1 MDTLVVQ
8 IEEFTEHVTGLEE
21 RITDLEDDVGDDSAS
36 NGPDQKGGGYTNMP
50 TEQEDPSQESTTA
63 DGLPGSGQMD
73 NIPPV
78 EDLTDPD
85 DEALLALGTWL
96 QEEGPHLV
104 WDQDD
109 AVPAQGQPLL
119 SQPSGR
125 RTPEFLMP

>member
-1 MDTLVVQ
+1 MDTLAVQ
-8 IEEFTEHVTGLEE
+8 VEELTEHVTGLEE
-21 RITDLEDDVGDDSAS
+21 RIIDLEDDVDGDSSS
-36 NGPDQKGGGYTNMP
+36 NGPDQKGAGSTNTP
-50 TEQEDPSQESTTA
+50 TEQGDPSQASTPA
-63 DGLPGSGQMD
+63 DGSPSSGQMES
-73 NIPPV
+73 IPPV